1 MTGRRALVITFDQLP
16 ASILGCYGNDWIETP
31 HLDRLATQSV
41 LFDLHFGENFEPQAK
56 NHAWWT
62 GTPQHPL
69 DESEQARQP
78 ALVQLLNNAR
88 VATVLLAERTA
99 TDPLAHAP
107 PFTKVVPVMGTDGPD
122 MPANEHPFSRLIV
135 EATRCVAELHSSP
148 APWLVWLES
157 RGVPQSCHPPTELQ
171 DLYDDEFE
179 AEVGWDQ
186 RSAGPPDD
194 GSPISKPNVDLDNS
208 AEDSDLFR
216 WRSEVAAY
224 VSFIDECLGHL
235 LKFLDD
241 SGLAD
246 QSLVIVTAATGDSHG
261 LLTESLVHT
270 PLIVRDP
277 TGDIPGSRC
286 HELVQSTDIFP
297 TLLEWFDLPTAES
310 ATGHSLLP
318 WTHSE
323 SANRTAREC
332 LHLGCGRQQQAIRT
346 REHYLIC
353 DSEALASAD
362 PASTASHVQLFE
374 KPHDRWDRLDL
385 SREYPAIV
393 EQLLR
398 QAGDAHRRWSGQV
411 FAQSGLSDEAVDA
424 VSSPTVSNS
433 TSSPADQSKSSAS
446 TN

>member
-1 MTGRRALVITFDQLP
+1 MTSPLTSSVGSPRRAIVISFDRLP
-16 ASILGCYGNDWIETP
+16 LGYLGCYGNDWIETP

-41 LFDLHFGENFEPQAK
+41 LFDLHFGENFCTQAK

-69 DESEQARQP
+69 DEAAQSRQP

-88 VATVLLAERTA
+88 LATVLLAETTA
-99 TDPLAHAP
+99 TDPPAHSP
-107 PFTKVVPVMGTDGPD
+107 PFTKIVPVTGADAPD
-122 MPANEHPFSRLIV
+122 VPANEHPFSRLIV
-135 EATRCVAELHSSP
+135 EATRCVTEFQLSP
-148 APWLVWLES
+148 APWLIWLQS
-157 RGVPQSCHPPTELQ
+157 RGVPQPCHPPTELH

-179 AEVGWDQ
+179 LVADEE
-186 RSAGPPDD
+186 SAPPDD
-194 GSPISKPNVDLDNS
+194 GLPISKPNADRDDS
-208 AEDSDLFR
+208 DHDSDLFR

-246 QSLVIVTAATGDSHG
+246 QTLVIVTAAAGDSHG

-286 HELVQSTDIFP
+286 HELVQPTDIFP
-297 TLLEWFDLPTAES
+297 TLLKWFDLPAAES
-310 ATGHSLLP
+310 SSDQSQFTGHSLLP

-323 SANRTAREC
+323 SANRTMREC
-332 LHLGCGRQQQAIRT
+332 LHLGYGRQQQAIRT
-346 REHYLIC
+346 HEHYLIC

-362 PASTASHVQLFE
+362 PTSTASHVQLFE
-374 KPHDRWDRLDL
+374 KPHDHWDRLDL

-393 EQLLR
+393 EQLLKLANR
-398 QAGDAHRRWSGQV
+398 
-411 FAQSGLSDEAVDA
+411 
-424 VSSPTVSNS
+424 
-433 TSSPADQSKSSAS
+433 TS
-446 TN
+446 

>member
-1 MTGRRALVITFDQLP
+1 MTSPLTSSLGIPRRAIVISFDRLP
-16 ASILGCYGNDWIETP
+16 LGYLGCYGNDWIETP

-41 LFDLHFGENFEPQAK
+41 LFDLHFGENYDPQAK

-69 DESEQARQP
+69 DEAEQSRQP
-78 ALVQLLNNAR
+78 ALVQSLNNAR

-99 TDPLAHAP
+99 IDLPTYSP
-107 PFTKVVPVMGTDGPD
+107 PFAKIVAVMGADGPNVH
-122 MPANEHPFSRLIV
+122 ANEHPFSRLIV
-135 EATRCVAELHSSP
+135 EATRCVGELQSSP
-148 APWLVWLES
+148 APWLIWLQS
-157 RGVPQSCHPPTELQ
+157 RGVPSLCHPPTELH

-179 AEVGWDQ
+179 VVADEEA
-186 RSAGPPDD
+186 SPPAD
-194 GSPISKPNVDLDNS
+194 GSPISKPNADRDDS
-208 AEDSDLFR
+208 AEDSDLFC

-241 SGLAD
+241 SGFAN
-246 QSLVIVTAATGDSHG
+246 QTLVIVTAAAGDSHG

-286 HELVQSTDIFP
+286 HELVQPTDIFP
-297 TLLEWFDLPTAES
+297 TLLEWFDLPAAES
-310 ATGHSLLP
+310 AIDQSQFTGHSSSPAAPGSRAAESSSDQRQFTGHSLLP

-323 SANRTAREC
+323 SANRTVREC

-398 QAGDAHRRWSGQV
+398 LV
-411 FAQSGLSDEAVDA
+411 VGLAE
-424 VSSPTVSNS
+424 
-433 TSSPADQSKSSAS
+433 
-446 TN
+446 